1 MAYDVGVLPEVLG
14 AALAVLVTALPP
26 PPEKVVRQTKSYG
39 TVTFDHKAH
48 LARRVS
54 CRVCHVS
61 GPITTRVKYTPRSG
75 HDACR
80 GCHVQVAK
88 GPTDCKGCHT
98 LPPKTVVAA
107 AAPAVVPAKLTRT
120 VATFDGPPLGPHELG
135 RFIAPPDGGDPAEA
149 YGKSVELGLATVVGE
164 RQGLIAGPAVQL
176 LARTGRTVITYSLAF
191 MGSRDHGRTQF
202 LVGGGR
208 SFPLGRRVRGTAVAL
223 GGVDATHSPVSTLPA
238 LGLRGSVEWLSTRPW
253 TLGFS
258 LTALTD
264 LTRGGSHGET
274 TGGTTVGFGFF
285 AGRPLSR

>member
-1 MAYDVGVLPEVLG
+1 MAYDVRVLAEVLG

-26 PPEKVVRQTKSYG
+26 APEKVVRQTKSYG
-39 TVTFDHKAH
+39 TITFDHKAH

-61 GPITTRVKYTPRSG
+61 GPVTSRVKYTPRSG

-98 LPPKTVVAA
+98 IAPKTTAVAA
-107 AAPAVVPAKLTRT
+107 AQPVAPTRLTRT

-135 RFIAPPDGGDPAEA
+135 RFVAPPEGDPAEV
-149 YGKSVELGLATVVGE
+149 YGKSVEFGLTTIVGE
-164 RQGLIAGPAVQL
+164 RQGLIAGPSVQL
-176 LARTGRTVITYSLAF
+176 LAHSGRNVITWGLAF
-191 MGSRDHGRTQF
+191 SGTLAHGRTQF
-202 LVGGGR
+202 LIGGGR

-223 GGVDATHSPVSTLPA
+223 GGLDATHSPASTLPA

-253 TLGFS
+253 SLGFS

-264 LTRGGSHGET
+264 LTRGDSHGQT
-274 TGGTTVGFGFF
+274 TGGTTVGLGFF
-285 AGRPLSR
+285 AGRPFAR